1 MSELL
6 ALADQLYAL
15 PLDAFTPAR
24 DAQVKEHKGQ
34 PLAAELKRLR
44 KPSLAA
50 WVVNLLVRVETEQ
63 VEQILEVGA
72 ALRQAQAAMSAQEL
86 RELTR
91 QRRQLTAA
99 VTTRARAIA
108 RERGVKV
115 TEAVATQV
123 QDTLTAAM
131 LDEGAARA
139 VRSGL
144 LVAPLAATGVD
155 AVDVA
160 PAVAAPEALGFAAA
174 PVSRELRAVPTP
186 EAEPAAA
193 DRSDAE
199 AERRAEEERLAR
211 ERAREAAERSLRN
224 ARDDHAR
231 AERRTARL
239 SARVLQLQA
248 ELEEA
253 RRRVADLEVSAEDAD
268 EELASAEQ
276 DRDEAAA
283 RVAEAEAEVAGL
295 SEPS

>member
-24 DAQVKEHKGQ
+24 DAQVREHKGQ

-283 RVAEAEAEVAGL
+283 RVAEAEAEVAAL

>member
-6 ALADQLYAL
+6 ELADQLYAL
-15 PLDAFTPAR
+15 PLEAFTPAR
-24 DAQVKEHKGQ
+24 DARAKEHKGE

-44 KPSLAA
+44 KPGLAA

-63 VEQILEVGA
+63 VDQILEVGE
-72 ALRQAQAAMSAQEL
+72 ALRQAQAAMSAPEL

-144 LVAPLAATGVD
+144 LVAPLSATGVD

-160 PAVAAPEALGFAAA
+160 PAVAVPEALGFAAA
-174 PVSRELRAVPTP
+174 PVSRELHAVPDP
-186 EAEPAAA
+186 APDVEAE
-193 DRSDAE
+193 E
-199 AERRAEEERLAR
+199 ARLAR
-211 ERAREAAERSLRN
+211 ERERERERERQREAAERSLRN

-231 AERRTARL
+231 AERRAARL

-253 RRRVADLEVSAEDAD
+253 RRRVADLELSAEDAD
-268 EELASAEQ
+268 DELAAAE
-276 DRDEAAA
+276 DERDDAAE
-283 RVAEAEAEVAGL
+283 RVGELEAEVARL

>member
-283 RVAEAEAEVAGL
+283 RVAEAEAEVAGF

>member
-6 ALADQLYAL
+6 ALADRLYAL

-24 DAQVKEHKGQ
+24 DAHVKEHKGQ

-91 QRRQLTAA
+91 QRRQLTEA

-160 PAVAAPEALGFAAA
+160 PAVAAPEAL
-174 PVSRELRAVPTP
+174 
-186 EAEPAAA
+186 
-193 DRSDAE
+193 
-199 AERRAEEERLAR
+199 
-211 ERAREAAERSLRN
+211 
-224 ARDDHAR
+224 
-231 AERRTARL
+231 
-239 SARVLQLQA
+239 
-248 ELEEA
+248 
-253 RRRVADLEVSAEDAD
+253 
-268 EELASAEQ
+268 
-276 DRDEAAA
+276 
-283 RVAEAEAEVAGL
+283 
-295 SEPS
+295 